1 MSIASL
7 TAIALIASGLSTA
20 STIHSSSNTIPPL
33 QLVQDSPFYNEK
45 GFFKLTQQEEA
56 EGIQFC
62 LKAGLGD
69 QAFCEV
75 WTVDAPDFLTRE
87 EYHTYRSLIL
97 EKKEPTGLLKQKVD
111 ALLEDD
117 RGITSGAR

>member
-1 MSIASL
+1 MSTWSL
-7 TAIALIASGLSTA
+7 TAAALIASSLNTANTVHSYSSTNA
-20 STIHSSSNTIPPL
+20 PL
-33 QLVQDSPFYNEK
+33 QLIQDSPFYNEK
-45 GFFKLTQQEEA
+45 GFFKLTKQEET

-62 LKAGLGD
+62 LKAGLGE

-75 WTVDAPDFLTRE
+75 WSVEIPNYLTRE

-97 EKKEPTGLLKQKVD
+97 EKKDPTGLLKQKVD